1 MIHRVV
7 LGSIERFIGIITEHY
22 AGAFPVWLAPVQVRV
37 LTITD
42 RANEAAEKVAA
53 ALDAAGLRVEK
64 DLRNEKIGKKIA
76 EGRSQKIPYL
86 LILGDKEAE
95 SGTVAVRSRGGD
107 EGVMGSRRLHRA
119 RERGSPHKEKLKF
132 DIINNCTPPNYEK
145 RFGGVFMTKY
155 GIKRA
160 CIAIAVLF
168 AVNIA
173 VITLAQRADAASY
186 KRGSTGSVVSEIQQ
200 KLKDWGYYSAEVDGV
215 YGSRTEAAVLLFQQ
229 KNGLAADGKAGAE
242 TLAALGISSAG
253 LIEQNT
259 SGDVA
264 LLARLISAEARGESY
279 EGQVAVGAVVM
290 NRIAHP
296 SFPNTLSGVIYQRGA
311 FSCLD
316 DGQFDEP
323 VAQSAYA
330 AARDAMNGYDP
341 TGGAIYY
348 FNPVTATSKW
358 IWSRPLIVQ
367 IGKHRFCA

>member
-1 MIHRVV
+1 
-7 LGSIERFIGIITEHY
+7 
-22 AGAFPVWLAPVQVRV
+22 
-37 LTITD
+37 
-42 RANEAAEKVAA
+42 
-53 ALDAAGLRVEK
+53 
-64 DLRNEKIGKKIA
+64 
-76 EGRSQKIPYL
+76 
-86 LILGDKEAE
+86 
-95 SGTVAVRSRGGD
+95 
-107 EGVMGSRRLHRA
+107 
-119 RERGSPHKEKLKF
+119 
-132 DIINNCTPPNYEK
+132 
-145 RFGGVFMTKY
+145 MTKY
-155 GIKRA
+155 VIKRA
-160 CIAIAVLF
+160 CIALAVLF

-173 VITLAQRADAASY
+173 VISFAQKADAASY

-200 KLKDWGYYSAEVDGV
+200 TLKNWGYYSADVDGI

-229 KNGLAADGKAGAE
+229 KNGLAADGKAGQE

-279 EGQVAVGAVVM
+279 EGQVAVGAVVL

-296 SFPNTLSGVIYQRGA
+296 SFPNTLSGVIYQNGA
-311 FSCLD
+311 FSCLY
-316 DGQFDEP
+316 DGQFDQP

-348 FNPVTATSKW
+348 FNPATATNAW